1 MTYSA
6 LAKEGIRI
14 MKEIRLDQLE
24 GLDLGQLEIV
34 LDMIWLGLHYVA
46 KSPLYIKGGYV
57 SRKKERLKKE

>member
-1 MTYSA
+1 
-6 LAKEGIRI
+6 

-46 KSPLYIKGGYV
+46 KSPLYKGRLCIKE
-57 SRKKERLKKE
+57 KERLKKE